1 MNERPPV
8 PRPLHTLLSRLTRP
22 SPGLWLNIAIG
33 VLGVVVLY
41 LAYALIVR
49 LFIAPPVDT
58 MREGDPQGR
67 VIQVDVLNGCG
78 VGRAGTA
85 VTTYLR
91 SRGYDVVE
99 IRNYHRFDVKK
110 SLVIER
116 TGQMKNAE
124 KVARALG
131 IDKAQIIQQLNPD
144 YYVDVS
150 VVVGLD
156 HATLKHAQ

>member
-1 MNERPPV
+1 MNDRTPAPQ
-8 PRPLHTLLSRLTRP
+8 RP
-22 SPGLWLNIAIG
+22 SRFSRFTLPSSGFWLNAGIA
-33 VLGVVVLY
+33 VLGVVVLA
-41 LAYALIVR
+41 LAWALIAR
-49 LFIAPPVDT
+49 LADPPVDVV
-58 MREGDPQGR
+58 REGDAAGH

-78 VGRAGTA
+78 VARAGTA

-99 IRNYHRFDVKK
+99 IRNYHRFDVKE

-116 TGQMKNAE
+116 TGERKNAE

-131 IDKAQIIQQLNPD
+131 IRPTRIIQQLNPD

-156 HATLKHAQ
+156 HGTLHHAQ

>member
-49 LFIAPPVDT
+49 FVIAPPVDT
-58 MREGDPQGR
+58 VREGDLQGR

-156 HATLKHAQ
+156 FATLKHAQ

>member
-1 MNERPPV
+1 MNERIPPSL
-8 PRPLHTLLSRLTRP
+8 LHTLLSRLKKP
-22 SPGLWLNIAIG
+22 SSGLWLNIAIG
-33 VLGVVVLY
+33 ILGVVVLY
-41 LAYALIVR
+41 LSYALIVR
-49 LFIAPPVDT
+49 MFFAPQVDT
-58 MREGDPQGR
+58 LREGDARGR
-67 VIQVDVLNGCG
+67 VIQIDVLNGCG
-78 VGRAGTA
+78 AARAATA
-85 VTTYLR
+85 MTSYLR

-99 IRNYHRFDVKK
+99 IRNYHRFDVKQ

-150 VVVGLD
+150 VVVGQD
-156 HATLKHAQ
+156 HASLKHAQ

>member
-1 MNERPPV
+1 MNQRTPPS
-8 PRPLHTLLSRLTRP
+8 PLHTLLSRLTLP
-22 SPGLWLNIAIG
+22 SSGLWLNIAIG
-33 VLGVVVLY
+33 VLGVIVLY
-41 LAYALIVR
+41 LGYALIVR
-49 LFIAPPVDT
+49 IFFAPPVDT
-58 MREGDPQGR
+58 IREGDPQGR

-78 VGRAGTA
+78 AARAGTA
-85 VTTYLR
+85 VTSYLR

-99 IRNYHRFDVKK
+99 IRNYHRFDVKQ

-156 HATLKHAQ
+156 YATLKHAQ

>member
-1 MNERPPV
+1 MKDRAPT
-8 PRPLHTLLSRLTRP
+8 PLLASLLSRFRKP
-22 SPGLWLNIAIG
+22 SSGLWLTVAIG
-33 VLGVVVLY
+33 VLGVIVLY
-41 LAYALIVR
+41 LSYALIVR
-49 LFIAPPVDT
+49 IFFAPPVDIV
-58 MREGDPQGR
+58 REGDPKGR
-67 VIQVDVLNGCG
+67 IIQVDVLNGCG
-78 VGRAGTA
+78 VARAGTA

-99 IRNYHRFDVKK
+99 IRNYHRFDVKR

-131 IDKAQIIQQLNPD
+131 IDRSQIIQQLNPD

-156 HATLKHAQ
+156 YGALKHTQ